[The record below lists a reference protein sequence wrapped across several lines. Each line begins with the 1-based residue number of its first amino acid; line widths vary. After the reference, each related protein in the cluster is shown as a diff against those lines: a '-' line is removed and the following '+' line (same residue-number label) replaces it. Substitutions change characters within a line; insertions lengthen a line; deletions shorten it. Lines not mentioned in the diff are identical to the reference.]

1 MRGFGRKKISS
12 LIIVRNKKNWK
23 NIDFIIWI
31 VPFILVH
38 LSCLLIA
45 STQRNVGIT
54 DWYQHAIIAYIGSL
68 VVYILA
74 QVPLQDLRK
83 YIRQIY
89 FITILVLSY
98 VNFSGISA
106 LGARRWLSFAGLYVQ
121 PSEFAKIT
129 LILVLASLLDRK
141 RFSDLSNLI
150 KPLLVSF
157 IPWILVFIQPD
168 LGTSLVFGA
177 ILLGMLYW
185 SGMPYEWAFII
196 LATSVTGLISYLYQF
211 GLLLWIPIIGLF
223 SYRSLPNLKKLLTL
237 FIIFFHLLIA
247 KITPWFWETV
257 LKDYQRDRLIIFLD
271 PSQDPLGGGY
281 HMLQSKI
288 GIGSGGLI
296 GTGLMQGQLTKLKFI
311 PEQHTD
317 FIFSALGEETGFLGT
332 LLVLVLFSILIFRLI
347 KIAIDARTDFES
359 LVVIGIASMF
369 IFQIMVNIF
378 MTIGLGPVTG
388 IPLPFMSYG
397 RAALFVNF
405 ISLGFCLSVS
415 RRGHSIRKNL

>member
-1 MRGFGRKKISS
+1 MIGFGRKNISN
-12 LIIVRNKKNWK
+12 LKVVRNNKFLKNV
-23 NIDFIIWI
+23 DYIIWI
-31 VPFILVH
+31 VPFVLVH
-38 LSCLLIA
+38 LSCFLIA
-45 STQRNVGIT
+45 STQRNLGIA
-54 DWYQHAIIAYIGSL
+54 DWYQHAITAYIGSL
-68 VVYILA
+68 IVYFLA
-74 QVPLQDLRK
+74 QFPLQNLRK
-83 YIRQIY
+83 YIIPIY
-89 FITILVLSY
+89 FITILTLLY
-98 VNFSGISA
+98 VNFSGTSA
-106 LGARRWLSFAGLYVQ
+106 LGAQRWFSFAGFNIQ
-121 PSEFAKIT
+121 PSEFAKLT
-129 LILVLASLLDRK
+129 LILILASILDRK
-141 RFSDLSNLI
+141 RFLGLSQLI

-157 IPWILVFIQPD
+157 LPWILVFIQPD

-196 LATSVTGLISYLYQF
+196 LATVVTGLLACLYQIGLIIWIPLI
-211 GLLLWIPIIGLF
+211 GLLGF
-223 SYRSLPNLKKLLTL
+223 KTLPNKKILTL
-237 FIIFFHLLIA
+237 FIIFFHSLIA
-247 KITPWFWETV
+247 RITPWFWSTA
-257 LKDYQRDRLIIFLD
+257 LKDYQRDRLIIFLN

-288 GIGSGGLI
+288 GIGSGGLL

-317 FIFSALGEETGFLGT
+317 FIFSALGEEAGFIGT
-332 LLVLVLFSILIFRLI
+332 LLVISLFFILIFRLI
-347 KIAIDARTDFES
+347 KIALEARTDFES

-397 RAALFVNF
+397 RTALLVNF

-415 RRGHSIRKNL
+415 RRGLSIRKNL